1 MEKYCV
7 GIDVDKNT
15 FKTCLMVQ
23 SDKKKVLSSRTFKN
37 VLSGFTGLFEWIEKR
52 CKGQQVS
59 YVMEA
64 TGVYHEYLAYFLH
77 NKRQDIHIVLPLK
90 SKRYMQSL
98 GIRSKT
104 DPIDA
109 RGLAMMGLEQD
120 LEQWIPA
127 SKHLLELRSLTR
139 QIELLQIHCTAFKNQ
154 RESAKHSEVMHQSVL
169 KSLEKMITEVEKQI
183 EKLVKQVEKLIFKD
197 PILYRKYE
205 QLTSIK
211 GVGLMTFAVVIA
223 ETNGFLLFKNQRQLV
238 CYAGYD
244 VVENQSGKRV
254 GKTKISKKGNTHIR
268 RILHLASW
276 STVRYQVE
284 PFYSLFHRVFER
296 STMKMTGYV
305 SVQRKLLVM
314 MYTLWKKDEKFDPNY
329 TTSGNQKPK
338 SLFSVGSERTSN
350 KAASIKVEAAL
361 DGPPCNQSP
370 EALFSVT

>member
-7 GIDVDKNT
+7 GIDVDKLT
-15 FKTCLMVQ
+15 FKACLMVQ
-23 SDKKKVLSSRTFKN
+23 SDRKKILSSRTFKN
-37 VLSGFTGLFEWIEKR
+37 VSSGFTGLFEWVEKR

-64 TGVYHEYLAYFLH
+64 TGVYHEYLAYFLYG
-77 NKRQDIHIVLPLK
+77 KGQVIHIVLPLK

-109 RGLAMMGLEQD
+109 RGLAMMGLEQE
-120 LEQWIPA
+120 LEQWVPA

-154 RESAKHSEVMHQSVL
+154 RESAKHSQVMHRSVL
-169 KSLEKMITEVEKQI
+169 KSLEKMITEVEMQI
-183 EKLVKQVEKLIFKD
+183 EKLVKQVEKLIFND
-197 PILYRKYE
+197 PVLKRKYE

-211 GVGLMTFAVVIA
+211 GVGLMTFAVVVA
-223 ETNGFLLFKNQRQLV
+223 ETNGFLLFKSQRQLV

-244 VVENQSGKRV
+244 VVENQSGKRI
-254 GKTKISKKGNTHIR
+254 GKTKISKKGNAHIR
-268 RILHLASW
+268 RILHMASW
-276 STVRYQVE
+276 SAVRYQVA
-284 PFYSLFHRVFER
+284 PFYSLFNRVFER

-305 SVQRKLLVM
+305 AVQRKLLVM

-329 TTSGNQKPK
+329 GRSGKQEPKP
-338 SLFSVGSERTSN
+338 LFSVGSERTR
-350 KAASIKVEAAL
+350 KRTASINVEAAL
-361 DGPPCNQSP
+361 DGLPCNQSP